1 MIQILQIR
9 KADGET
15 YSDLKEM
22 TQMKALK
29 LLLECEFGFGCTV
42 ISIGD
47 SDVSVQTELMG
58 ITDTTALTGSKEE
71 MALIVKAAAYYSHI
85 KDQMYKPDYR
95 KNLAQHVLDMTGGN
109 PRVISMGLG
118 MFTGISFLRG
128 TLIAMLCEDDV
139 QYLPQMRKLDQPTLM
154 AMFELK
160 FGDKIPMHE
169 ILELV

>member
-9 KADGET
+9 KKDGEVYT
-15 YSDLKEM
+15 DLREEP
-22 TQMKALK
+22 QMKALK

-42 ISIGD
+42 VAIGE

-58 ITDTTALTGSKEE
+58 CVDTTALTGPKEE

-85 KDQMYKPDYR
+85 KDQMFLPEYR
-95 KNLAQHVLDMTGGN
+95 KDLAKHVLEMTDGN
-109 PRVISMGLG
+109 PRIIALGAGFFVGL
-118 MFTGISFLRG
+118 SFLRA
-128 TLIAMLCEDDV
+128 TLIALLCEDDV
-139 QYLPQMRKLDQPTLM
+139 QYLPKMRHLDQPTLM

-160 FGDKIPMHE
+160 FGDKIPMNE

>member
-1 MIQILQIR
+1 MIQILQVR
-9 KADGET
+9 KKDGET
-15 YSDLKEM
+15 FSDLREES
-22 TQMKALK
+22 QMKALK

-47 SDVSVQTELMG
+47 TDVSVQTELMG
-58 ITDTTALTGSKEE
+58 CVDTTALTGPKEE

-85 KDQMYKPDYR
+85 KDQMFLPEYR
-95 KNLAQHVLDMTGGN
+95 KDLAKHVLEMTDGN
-109 PRVISMGLG
+109 PRIIALGAGLFVG
-118 MFTGISFLRG
+118 VSFLRG

-139 QYLPQMRKLDQPTLM
+139 QYLPRMQKLDQPTLM

-160 FGDKIPMHE
+160 FGDKIPMNE